1 MNSDETKPGRDSN
14 GRYTKGHSP
23 NPNGRPKKVPR
34 KPASGFDVI
43 FDRKITLTAA
53 DGSRR
58 ELTASQAFQHSTLK
72 QALKGKA
79 GAINRVVKWLI
90 KRERWIRKEAAKK
103 AARAKKYNSTDYSNY
118 LFSWDPENANDA
130 QQILGIAARDLDYDP
145 SSPDVVRLQL
155 EHWAVEMALSRRRRS
170 EPLTENEV
178 QYIEIC
184 TRDEEG
190 LSWPKG
196 ARA

>member
-1 MNSDETKPGRDSN
+1 MNSNETTPGRDSN

-34 KPASGFDVI
+34 NPVSGFEAI

-58 ELTASQAFQHSTLK
+58 ELTAAQALQHATLK
-72 QALKGKA
+72 EALKGKA

-90 KRERWIRKEAAKK
+90 KRARWIRTEAERK
-103 AARAKKYNSTDYSNY
+103 AVRAKKYDNADESGY
-118 LFSWDPENANDA
+118 LFSSDPENANDA
-130 QQILGIAARDLDYDP
+130 LQILGIAARDLDYDP

-170 EPLTENEV
+170 EPLTEKEV
-178 QYIEIC
+178 QAIEIC